1 MDQPLQI
8 TFRGFPRSE
17 ALEERIRAKL
27 DKLSHLFGRITRCHV
42 VIEAP
47 HQHQQKGR
55 AYSVSIDLTIPDS
68 ELVISRDG
76 AHSDPDVYVAVR
88 DAFEALTRR
97 LQAQVQRSRGEV
109 KHHEPRGSL
118 PFGVSR

>member
-17 ALEERIRAKL
+17 ALEEKVKGKL
-27 DKLSHLFGRITRCHV
+27 EKLSRLYGRITSCHV

-47 HQHQQKGR
+47 HQHHQKGR
-55 AYSVSIDLTIPDS
+55 AYSVSIDMTIPDA

-76 AHSDPDVYVAVR
+76 SHSDPDAYIAVR
-88 DAFEALTRR
+88 DAFDALGRR
-97 LQAQVQRSRGEV
+97 LQSQVQKTRGDV
-109 KHHEPRGSL
+109 KHHANAE
-118 PFGVSR
+118 

>member
-1 MDQPLQI
+1 MDLPLQI

-17 ALEERIRAKL
+17 ALEERIKGKL
-27 DKLSHLFGRITRCHV
+27 EKVGRLYGRITSCHV

-47 HQHQQKGR
+47 HHHQQKGR

-76 AHSDPDVYVAVR
+76 AHADPDVYVAVR
-88 DAFEALTRR
+88 DAFDALSRR
-97 LQAQVQRSRGEV
+97 LQAHVQKTRGEV
-109 KHHEPRGSL
+109 KRHE
-118 PFGVSR
+118 SRAS

>member
-17 ALEERIRAKL
+17 ALEERVKTKVE
-27 DKLSHLFGRITRCHV
+27 KLSRLYGRITSCHV

-47 HQHQQKGR
+47 HHHQQKGA
-55 AYSVSIDLTIPDS
+55 AYSVSIDLTIPDA

-76 AHSDPDVYVAVR
+76 AHADPDAYVAVR
-88 DAFEALTRR
+88 DAFDALSRR
-97 LQAQVQRSRGEV
+97 LQAQVQKNRGEV
-109 KHHEPRGSL
+109 KHHERA
-118 PFGVSR
+118 V